1 MSKQG
6 IYDQLTS
13 EFDKYPPEE
22 AQYTIDHLKVN
33 FNENA
38 LKTAESYQKNMSM
51 STDAIKEQLVSPYGD
66 KFTEEEAEYATQHLE
81 N

>member
-1 MSKQG
+1 M
-6 IYDQLTS
+6 I
-13 EFDKYPPEE
+13 
-22 AQYTIDHLKVN
+22 
-33 FNENA
+33 
-38 LKTAESYQKNMSM
+38 M